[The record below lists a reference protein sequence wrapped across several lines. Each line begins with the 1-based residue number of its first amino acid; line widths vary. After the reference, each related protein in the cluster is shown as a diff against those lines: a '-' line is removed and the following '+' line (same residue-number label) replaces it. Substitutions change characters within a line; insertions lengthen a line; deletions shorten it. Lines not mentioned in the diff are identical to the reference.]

1 MILFRVLRYKNIM
14 STGNVFT
21 EIRLDSHSTTLVIGE
36 NGAGKSTFL
45 DALTFVLF
53 GKPFRKI
60 NKPQLV
66 NSITRKNCLVEIEF
80 SIGTNEFKIIRG
92 IKPNVFEIYQ
102 NDALINQD
110 ADNKDYQEYLEKH
123 ILKVNFKSF
132 CQVVVLGSASFVPF
146 MQLPTGQRREIT
158 EDLLDLQVFS
168 DMNIINK
175 NKLGLTESAI
185 TTKQL
190 EIRLAKEKA
199 ELIKQHLAEQ
209 MSNDSIIIDEKNDI
223 IKDTFVLI
231 DEAQKEKNE
240 IAGQVAELK
249 AELKARDPLKTKLS
263 KLSNLRLEFNAK
275 VSALNENIEF
285 LRRNPECPTCSQA
298 IDEEFKKDHIS
309 KHVGTIS
316 SINETIAQLQE
327 KIEAVKANIDEYT
340 AVETKILNYE
350 VRDTSLSHSIR
361 TWLDYTNS
369 LKKEITKIKSKVKSS
384 TSVQLGDINKEIESL
399 NTKLEQLYEDQ
410 EIYTAASMLLKDG
423 GIKSRIIRQYI
434 PRINKLINKYLSA
447 LDFFVDF
454 QLNENFEETIKS
466 RFRDEFTYASFSEG
480 EKMRLNLAV
489 LFTWRAVA
497 KLRNSINTN
506 ILIMDEVMDSSL
518 DNNGSDEFMKL
529 ITNMIK
535 DTNTFIISHKSDSM
549 IDKFD
554 HAIKFVK
561 VKNFS
566 KMVAAQ

>member
-1 MILFRVLRYKNIM
+1 
-14 STGNVFT
+14 
-21 EIRLDSHSTTLVIGE
+21 
-36 NGAGKSTFL
+36 
-45 DALTFVLF
+45 
-53 GKPFRKI
+53 
-60 NKPQLV
+60 
-66 NSITRKNCLVEIEF
+66 
-80 SIGTNEFKIIRG
+80 
-92 IKPNVFEIYQ
+92 
-102 NDALINQD
+102 
-110 ADNKDYQEYLEKH
+110 
-123 ILKVNFKSF
+123 
-132 CQVVVLGSASFVPF
+132 

-240 IAGQVAELK
+240 IAGQIAELK

>member
-1 MILFRVLRYKNIM
+1 MILFKILRYKNIM

-21 EIRLDSHSTTLVIGE
+21 EIRLDSHSTTLIIGE

-80 SIGTNEFKIIRG
+80 SIGSNEFKIIRG
-92 IKPNVFEIYQ
+92 IKPNTFEIYQ
-102 NDALINQD
+102 NDAMINQD
-110 ADNKDYQEYLEKH
+110 ADSKDYQEYLEKH
-123 ILKVNFKSF
+123 ILKVNFKAF

-146 MQLPTGQRREIT
+146 MQLPAGQRREIT

-175 NKLGLTESAI
+175 NKLGLTETAI
-185 TTKQL
+185 NTKQL

-209 MSNDSIIIDEKNDI
+209 MSNDSAVIDEKNDI
-223 IKDTFVLI
+223 IKDTFGLI
-231 DEAQKEKNE
+231 ESAQKEKAE
-240 IAGQVAELK
+240 IAETIAKSK
-249 AELKARDPLKTKLS
+249 ALLSTRDPLKTKLL
-263 KLSNLRLEFNAK
+263 KLSSLKLEFNAK

-285 LRRNPECPTCSQA
+285 LKHNPECPTCSQT
-298 IDEEFKKDHIS
+298 INEEFKKDHIN

-316 SINETIAQLQE
+316 GINETIAQLQE
-327 KIEAVKANIDEYT
+327 KIEVVKTSIDTYT
-340 AVETKILNYE
+340 AIENDILNSE
-350 VRDTSLSHSIR
+350 VRSTSLSHSIR

-384 TSVQLGDINKEIESL
+384 TSVQLVDINKDIESL
-399 NTKLEQLYEDQ
+399 NSKLEQLYEDQ

-489 LFTWRAVA
+489 LFTWRTVA

-535 DTNTFIISHKSDSM
+535 DTNTFIISHKTDSM

>member
-1 MILFRVLRYKNIM
+1 M

-21 EIRLDSHSTTLVIGE
+21 EIQLDGHATTLIIGE

-66 NSITRKNCLVEIEF
+66 NSITRKNCMVEIEF
-80 SIGTNEFKIIRG
+80 NIGTNEFKIVRG

-132 CQVVVLGSASFVPF
+132 CQVVVLGSAAFVPF
-146 MQLPTGQRREIT
+146 MQLPAGQRREIT

-175 NKLGLTESAI
+175 NKLGLTETAI
-185 TTKQL
+185 NTKQL

-199 ELIKQHLAEQ
+199 ELIKVHLAEQ
-209 MSNDSIIIDEKNDI
+209 MSNDSAIIDEKNDI
-223 IKDTFVLI
+223 IKDTFDLI
-231 DEAQKEKNE
+231 TEAQKEKDE
-240 IAGQVAELK
+240 IAAKIAELRVQ
-249 AELKARDPLKTKLS
+249 LSGRDPLKDKLS
-263 KLSNLRLEFNAK
+263 KLSNLRLKFNAK
-275 VSALNENIEF
+275 VAALNENIEF
-285 LRRNPECPTCSQA
+285 LKHNPECPTCSQT
-298 IDEEFKKDHIS
+298 IDAEFKKDHIS
-309 KHVGTIS
+309 KHAGTIS
-316 SINETIAQLQE
+316 DINETITQLQE
-327 KIEAVKANIDEYT
+327 KIEEVKASIDEY
-340 AVETKILNYE
+340 AVIETEILNHE
-350 VRDTSLSHSIR
+350 IRDTSLSHSIR

-399 NTKLEQLYEDQ
+399 NSKLGQLYEDQ

-535 DTNTFIISHKSDSM
+535 DTNTFIISHKTDSM

>member
-21 EIRLDSHSTTLVIGE
+21 EIRLDTHSTTLVIGE

-110 ADNKDYQEYLEKH
+110 ADNKDYQEHLEKH

-240 IAGQVAELK
+240 IAGQIAELK

>member
-1 MILFRVLRYKNIM
+1 M

>member
-21 EIRLDSHSTTLVIGE
+21 EIRLDTHSTTLVIGE

-110 ADNKDYQEYLEKH
+110 ADNKDYQEHLEKH

-199 ELIKQHLAEQ
+199 ELIKQHLVEQ

-489 LFTWRAVA
+489 LFTWRTVA

>member
-1 MILFRVLRYKNIM
+1 M

-21 EIRLDSHSTTLVIGE
+21 EIRLDTHSTTLVIGE

-110 ADNKDYQEYLEKH
+110 ADNKDYQEHLEKH

-240 IAGQVAELK
+240 IAGQIAELK

>member
-1 MILFRVLRYKNIM
+1 MILFKILRYKNIM

-21 EIRLDSHSTTLVIGE
+21 EIRLDSHSTTLIIGE

-80 SIGTNEFKIIRG
+80 SIGSNEFKIIRG
-92 IKPNVFEIYQ
+92 IKPNTFEIYQ
-102 NDALINQD
+102 NDVLINQD

-123 ILKVNFKSF
+123 ILKVNFKAF

-146 MQLPTGQRREIT
+146 MQLPAGQRREIT

-175 NKLGLTESAI
+175 NKLGLTETAI
-185 TTKQL
+185 NTKQL

-209 MSNDSIIIDEKNDI
+209 MSNDSAVIDEKNDI
-223 IKDTFVLI
+223 IKDTFGLI
-231 DEAQKEKNE
+231 ESAQKEKAE
-240 IAGQVAELK
+240 IAETIAKSK
-249 AELKARDPLKTKLS
+249 ALLSTRDPLKTKLL
-263 KLSNLRLEFNAK
+263 KLSSLKLEFNAK

-285 LRRNPECPTCSQA
+285 LKHNPECPTCSQT
-298 IDEEFKKDHIS
+298 INEEFKKDHIN

-316 SINETIAQLQE
+316 GINETIAQLQE
-327 KIEAVKANIDEYT
+327 KIEVVKTSIDTYT
-340 AVETKILNYE
+340 AIENDILNSE
-350 VRDTSLSHSIR
+350 VRSTSLSHSIR

-384 TSVQLGDINKEIESL
+384 TSVQLVDINKDIESL
-399 NTKLEQLYEDQ
+399 NSKLEQLYEDQ

-489 LFTWRAVA
+489 LFTWRTVA

-535 DTNTFIISHKSDSM
+535 DTNTFIISHKTDSM